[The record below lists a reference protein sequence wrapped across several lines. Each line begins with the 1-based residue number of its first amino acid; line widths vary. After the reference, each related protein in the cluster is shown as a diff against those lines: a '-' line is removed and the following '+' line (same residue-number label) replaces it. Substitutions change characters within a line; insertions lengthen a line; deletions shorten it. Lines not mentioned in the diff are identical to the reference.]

1 MCLAGAGAAPRPGN
15 LYNRD
20 WRVRNTAIM
29 FENLTDKLQRTFK
42 NLRGQGKLTEEHL
55 DVALGEI
62 REALIEGDVNV
73 GVADELLANI
83 RSKALGSE
91 VMLQLSPDQQVVKIV
106 RDELTNLL
114 GKHAKP
120 LFASRPPSVWMIVGL
135 QGSGKTTTTGKL
147 AKWLSQHGHRPIVV
161 STDVYRPAAREQ
173 LSQVARSIGIALWPG
188 AGTDKPLEI
197 VRGAIKEAKLSAS
210 DVVVVDTAGRLHID
224 DALMNE
230 LSTLKK
236 ELQPSEMLF
245 IADAMIGQDAV
256 RSAGEFHKRLGL
268 TGVVLTKLDGD
279 ARGGAALSI
288 AKVSGAPV
296 KFVGLG
302 EKYDALE
309 GFYPERIVSR
319 VLGMGDILSLI
330 ERAESAFDKK
340 TAMELERKLR
350 KEEFTLEDFRDQLKQ
365 IRKMGPLDQL
375 VDMLPKVGPLQN
387 LPKDTTV
394 DEKKLK
400 QVEAIINS
408 MTNEERR
415 DHNVIDGKRRKR
427 IAKGSGTSVQEV
439 NQVIKQ
445 YMQMRT
451 MMKQYGALAAR
462 SKMKGLGKLAGLG

>member
-1 MCLAGAGAAPRPGN
+1 
-15 LYNRD
+15 
-20 WRVRNTAIM
+20 M
-29 FENLTDKLQRTFK
+29 FENLTEKLQRTFK

-55 DVALGEI
+55 DAALAEI
-62 REALIEGDVNV
+62 REAMLEGDVALPV
-73 GVADELLANI
+73 IDELLASI

-91 VMLQLSPDQQVVKIV
+91 VMLQLSPDQQVIKLV
-106 RDELTNLL
+106 RDELTTLL

-147 AKWLSQHGHRPIVV
+147 AKWLAQHGHRPIVV

-173 LSQVARSIGIALWPG
+173 LAQVAKAINVSLWPG

-210 DVVVVDTAGRLHID
+210 DIIIVDTAGRLHID
-224 DALMNE
+224 DDLMNE
-230 LSTLKK
+230 LGYLKK
-236 ELQPSEMLF
+236 ELQPSEILF

-268 TGVVLTKLDGD
+268 TGVILTKLDGD

-288 AKVSGAPV
+288 SKVSGAPV

-319 VLGMGDILSLI
+319 ILGMGDIMSLI
-330 ERAESAFDKK
+330 ERAEQAVDKK
-340 TAMELERKLR
+340 AALDLERKLR
-350 KEEFTLEDFRDQLKQ
+350 TEGFTLEDFRDQLRQ

-387 LPKDTTV
+387 IPKDASV
-394 DEKKLK
+394 DEGKLK

-408 MTNEERR
+408 MTNQERQ

-427 IAKGSGTSVQEV
+427 IAKGSGTTVQDV
-439 NQVIKQ
+439 NQVLKQ

-451 MMKQYGALAAR
+451 MMKQYGAMAAR
-462 SKMKGLGKLAGLG
+462 AKMKGLGKLAGLS

>member
-1 MCLAGAGAAPRPGN
+1 
-15 LYNRD
+15 
-20 WRVRNTAIM
+20 M
-29 FENLTDKLQRTFK
+29 FENLTERLQRAFK

-55 DVALGEI
+55 DAALTEI
-62 REALIEGDVNV
+62 RDALLEGDVNV
-73 GVADELLANI
+73 GVADELLTNI
-83 RSKALGSE
+83 RKKAIGSE
-91 VMLQLSPDQQVVKIV
+91 VMLQLSPDQQVVKVV
-106 RDELTNLL
+106 RDELSALL

-120 LFASRPPSVWMIVGL
+120 QFASKPPSVWMIVGL

-147 AKWLSQHGHRPIVV
+147 AKWLAQHGHRPIVV

-173 LSQVARSIGIALWPG
+173 LTQVAKAIGAAIWPG

-197 VRGAIKEAKLSAS
+197 VKGAIKEAKLSAS
-210 DVVVVDTAGRLHID
+210 DVILVDTAGRLHID
-224 DALMNE
+224 DELMNE
-230 LSTLKK
+230 LSMLKK
-236 ELQPSEMLF
+236 ELQPSEILF

-268 TGVVLTKLDGD
+268 TGVILTKLDGD

-288 AKVSGAPV
+288 SKVSGAPV

-330 ERAESAFDKK
+330 ERAEQAVDRK
-340 TAMELERKLR
+340 AAEELERKLR
-350 KEEFTLEDFRDQLKQ
+350 KSEFTLEDFREQLRQ
-365 IRKMGPLDQL
+365 VRKMGPLEQI
-375 VDMLPKVGPLQN
+375 VDMLPKMGPLAN
-387 LPKDTTV
+387 LPKNASV

-427 IAKGSGTSVQEV
+427 IAKGSGTTVQDV
-439 NQVIKQ
+439 NTVLKQ
-445 YMQMRT
+445 YLQMRT
-451 MMKQYGALAAR
+451 MMKQYGAMALR
-462 SKMKGLGKLAGLG
+462 GKMKGLGKLSGLS

>member
-1 MCLAGAGAAPRPGN
+1 
-15 LYNRD
+15 
-20 WRVRNTAIM
+20 M
-29 FENLTDKLQRTFK
+29 FENLTEKLQRTFK

-55 DVALGEI
+55 DAALAEI
-62 REALIEGDVNV
+62 REAMLEGDVAISV
-73 GVADELLANI
+73 VDELLASI

-91 VMLQLSPDQQVVKIV
+91 VMLQLSPDQQVIKVV
-106 RDELTNLL
+106 RDELTTLL

-147 AKWLSQHGHRPIVV
+147 AKWLAQHGHRPIVV

-173 LSQVARSIGIALWPG
+173 LAQVAKSIGANLWPG

-197 VRGAIKEAKLSAS
+197 VRGAIREAKLSAS
-210 DVVVVDTAGRLHID
+210 DVILVDTAGRLHID
-224 DALMNE
+224 DDLMNE
-230 LSTLKK
+230 LGHLKK
-236 ELQPSEMLF
+236 ELQPSEILF

-268 TGVVLTKLDGD
+268 TGVILTKLDGD

-288 AKVSGAPV
+288 SKVSGAPV

-319 VLGMGDILSLI
+319 ILGMGDILSLI
-330 ERAESAFDKK
+330 ERAEQAVDKK
-340 TAMELERKLR
+340 AALELERKLR
-350 KEEFTLEDFRDQLKQ
+350 TDGFTLEDFRDQLRQ
-365 IRKMGPLDQL
+365 IRKMGPLEQL
-375 VDMLPKVGPLQN
+375 VDMLPKVGPLEN
-387 LPKDTTV
+387 IPKDASV
-394 DEKKLK
+394 DEGKLK

-408 MTNEERR
+408 MTNQERL

-427 IAKGSGTSVQEV
+427 IAKGSGTTVQDV
-439 NQVIKQ
+439 NQVLKQ

-451 MMKQYGALAAR
+451 MMKQYGSMAAR
-462 SKMKGLGKLAGLG
+462 AKMKGLGKLAGLS

>member
-1 MCLAGAGAAPRPGN
+1 
-15 LYNRD
+15 
-20 WRVRNTAIM
+20 M
-29 FENLTDKLQRTFK
+29 FENLTERLQRTFK

-91 VMLQLSPDQQVVKIV
+91 VMLQLSPDQQVIKIV
-106 RDELTNLL
+106 RDELTTLL

-173 LSQVARSIGIALWPG
+173 LSQVAKSIGISLWPG

-210 DVVVVDTAGRLHID
+210 DVVLVDTAGRLHID
-224 DALMNE
+224 DELMNE

-340 TAMELERKLR
+340 AAMELERKLR
-350 KEEFTLEDFRDQLKQ
+350 KEEFTLEDFRDQLRQ

-394 DEKKLK
+394 DENRLK

-439 NQVIKQ
+439 NQVIRQ